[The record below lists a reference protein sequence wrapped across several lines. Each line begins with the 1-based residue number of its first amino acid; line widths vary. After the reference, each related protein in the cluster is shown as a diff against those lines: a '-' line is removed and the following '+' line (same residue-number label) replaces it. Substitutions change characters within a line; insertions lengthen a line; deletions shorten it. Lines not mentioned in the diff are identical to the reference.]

1 MNIRHIKSHV
11 PSYPTAVSTY
21 PTVVPSYPMF
31 QVTPWYPTPNPS
43 NLYIYHASV
52 AWYFART
59 LNIYL
64 NINVFIDTVSYNRF
78 WNRFHIALGAT
89 KSVRTSGTNF
99 APYFLVSS
107 RGKFDQV
114 HVLHL
119 KIVSPQMHCLAVD
132 CGTFSP
138 CLQARDTVHVFPAST

>member
-1 MNIRHIKSHV
+1 MPVWPGTLLEHSI
-11 PSYPTAVSTY
+11 STSISMSSS
-21 PTVVPSYPMF
+21 TLS
-31 QVTPWYPTPNPS
+31 VTIGFGTGFTLHWGQQNP
-43 NLYIYHASV
+43 LAHLTIVH
-52 AWYFART
+52 T
-59 LNIYL
+59 HKL
-64 NINVFIDTVSYNRF
+64 
-78 WNRFHIALGAT
+78 
-89 KSVRTSGTNF
+89 SVRTSGTNF